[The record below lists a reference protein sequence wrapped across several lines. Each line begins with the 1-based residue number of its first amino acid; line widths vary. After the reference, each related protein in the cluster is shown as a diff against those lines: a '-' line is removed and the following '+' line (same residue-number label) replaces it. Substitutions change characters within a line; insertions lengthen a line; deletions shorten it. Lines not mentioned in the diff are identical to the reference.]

1 MEHNDKLRERVE
13 RVISE
18 CNDILKALEVK
29 LAKYSPSS
37 FRQAKEID
45 DTVVRL
51 KRQGLP
57 VPPELTEIRLK
68 LVADSGEYEHLSSLL
83 EGFHHKM
90 QGLLAHPLLVN
101 LQASQNKNKKGRS
114 KTVTSPNYER
124 PLGSKGNSNLED
136 YLIPVLKLMNE
147 GREYTEA
154 FHIVAKGLD
163 VRYNTVSSQCTRALG
178 LSTDEFVS
186 RVKSGRIIDLLES
199 RYPDQ
204 VALIKRELIGS

>member
-1 MEHNDKLRERVE
+1 MEHNDKLLERVD

-18 CNDILKALEVK
+18 CNDILKAVEVRLEK
-29 LAKYSPSS
+29 CPPSS

-45 DTVVRL
+45 DTVARL

-68 LVADSGEYEHLSSLL
+68 LVADSGDYEDLSSLL
-83 EGFHHKM
+83 EGFHRKM
-90 QGLLAHPLLVN
+90 QDLLAHPLLGS
-101 LQASQNKNKKGRS
+101 LQASQNKNKKERPLRMP
-114 KTVTSPNYER
+114 SPNYEK
-124 PLGSKGNSNLED
+124 PLGCKGNSNLED

-186 RVKSGRIIDLLES
+186 RVKSGRIIDLLE
-199 RYPDQ
+199 RKYPDQ
-204 VALIKRELIGS
+204 VRLIKRELVNS